1 MTVEKAEKVIISEMD
16 IDTLYKIARGKT
28 YKEIAMLEGMTEQTI
43 KSRMAAIKGVFGAVS
58 MPHLIAILIASDVLR
73 VHDLYQPVDVHVRE
87 YRRVAKY
94 GRSETYR
101 LQAVRV

>member
-1 MTVEKAEKVIISEMD
+1 MTEETDKVIISEMD
-16 IDTLYKIARGKT
+16 MDILYKIARGMA
-28 YKEIAMLEGMTEQTI
+28 YKQIALLEGTTTRRIIVRMNAV
-43 KSRMAAIKGVFGAVS
+43 KSIFNAQS